1 MEILRTFRERAK
13 LTLRQVEE
21 ATSISNAYLSQLET
35 GKIKRPSAQA
45 LYVLAKLYSVDVE
58 TLLIESGLV
67 IKKEIEPVIMKP
79 SIEQRFEALE
89 KRVKVLENE
98 TSVFR

>member
-1 MEILRTFRERAK
+1 MEILKNLRERAG

-21 ATSISNAYLSQLET
+21 ATSISNAYLSQLEN
-35 GKIKRPSAQA
+35 GKIKRPSAHS

-67 IKKEIEPVIMKP
+67 KPQTVIPVKVKP
-79 SIEQRFEALE
+79 SLEERVEALE
-89 KRVKVLENE
+89 KIVYQKRFEDM
-98 TSVFR
+98 VFK